1 VAVIA
6 AAAACLL
13 VILATPSLAFAWGPI
28 THVALGVQ
36 VLATVITPDHPL
48 QAMLLNLP
56 EVFLYGSLAPDIV
69 QGRRLQSRLRHH
81 SHNWSTGLALLKVAR
96 GADEKAFA
104 LGYLA
109 HLAGDVVAHNFY
121 LPARFIG
128 RFQSR
133 IASHIYAEARFDSLQ
148 DRDYAEMLV
157 TLMDSDFSRLD
168 AMLDRAIDSP
178 LVPFRAHRRMFEGG
192 IKRIRQWDAIIRA
205 LTAAERNEHADQ
217 ELFSDTSCAAIA
229 GVLNDPR
236 HASACRFDPMG
247 TEALASALASRR
259 NLQRL
264 TRLGRTAR
272 AAARN
277 LASTMVRDLDAHL
290 RSGPFGPGIGTRQS

>member
-1 VAVIA
+1 VAIIA
-6 AAAACLL
+6 AASAFLIL
-13 VILATPSLAFAWGPI
+13 ILATPSLAFAWGPI
-28 THVALGVQ
+28 THVTLGVQ

-69 QGRRLQSRLRHH
+69 QGRRLQSRLRRH
-81 SHNWSTGLALLKVAR
+81 SHNWSTGLGLLRAAR
-96 GADEKAFA
+96 GAEEKAFA
-104 LGYLA
+104 FGYLA
-109 HLAGDVVAHNFY
+109 HLASDVIAHNFY
-121 LPARFIG
+121 LPARYIG

-133 IASHIYAEARFDSLQ
+133 IASHIYAEARFDSIQEHEYGQILI
-148 DRDYAEMLV
+148 A
-157 TLMDSDFSRLD
+157 LMDSDFRRLD

-192 IKRIRQWDAIIRA
+192 LKRIRQWNAVIRA
-205 LTAAERNEHADQ
+205 LTAVDSDEYADK
-217 ELFSDTSCAAIA
+217 ELFSDTSCAAIS
-229 GVLNDPR
+229 GVLDDPG

-264 TRLGRTAR
+264 TRLGRAARATAR
-272 AAARN
+272 D
-277 LASTMVRDLDAHL
+277 LASTMVRDLQAHL
-290 RSGPFGPGIGTRQS
+290 RSGPFGPPVTTQRS